1 METPSREPV
10 PFGAWP
16 SPLSARQVHTSS
28 TRRSGARVDGD
39 TLLWLEARPADDGRT
54 TLVRLRD
61 GVTEDLSLP
70 GQDVR
75 TRFHEY
81 GGGEVGAAA
90 DTVVYTVFG
99 DQRVWCVAPGEAPR
113 PITPDVGGALRFS
126 CLRVDPA
133 RRAVFCLREDQ
144 RDPDAEPVTS
154 LVRLDLD
161 GTDDPGTEL
170 VAGRIRPLDAPEE
183 LAADVDSPP
192 DFVADHVLSPDG
204 RRLAWLSWNHP
215 RMAWD
220 GTWLWV
226 GDLDDAGDLHDVRL
240 VAGSEQE
247 SLEQPRWLDDQRLT
261 YLSDVTGWSLH
272 QVVDVT
278 TGPPEPHALHDVE
291 LDHGQ
296 PRWRPDQSSYDVLAD
311 GRLVTTVTSAGRHH
325 LAVLDPTTGESRAVA
340 SPLTFVVDVRVLGPD
355 HVVCQACFAD
365 RPAELVTVDLRDG
378 TTTPVG
384 GLAWAAVD
392 PGLVSLPEAVDWT
405 SDDGATAHGF
415 LYPPANAAV
424 SAPDGDLPPLVVTLH
439 GGPTSAAIPA
449 HTADRAF
456 WTSRG
461 FAVLDVNYAG
471 STGYGRAYRRRLDGA
486 WGIADVADAATGAR
500 HLADTGRVDGT
511 RLAITGGSA
520 GGFTVLRALTTTD
533 VFTAGASHFGISDLT
548 ALVLD
553 THKLES
559 RYPWGLVAPWP
570 SGREVYEARSP
581 LRDVDRLAAPLI
593 LLQGTD
599 DRVVPPVQAEAM
611 AAAVRERGLPVALVM
626 FEGEGHGFRQVANR
640 VRALESELS
649 FYGQVWGFEPAG
661 DLPVVEVQ
669 NLPPT
674 GGEAAG
680 SGGTGG

>member
-1 METPSREPV
+1 METPPRETL

-16 SPLSARQVHTSS
+16 SPLSARRVHTSS
-28 TRRSGARVDGD
+28 TRRTGPRVDGD

-54 TLVRLRD
+54 TLVRLQG
-61 GVTEDLSLP
+61 GVTVDVSLP

-81 GGGEVGAAA
+81 GGGEVGAV
-90 DTVVYTVFG
+90 DDLVVYTVFG
-99 DQRVWCVAPGEAPR
+99 DQRVWRVVPGEAPR

-126 CLRVDPA
+126 CFRVDPV
-133 RRAVFCLREDQ
+133 RRVVFCLREDQ
-144 RDPDAEPVTS
+144 RDPDVEPVTS

-161 GTDDPGTEL
+161 GSDDPGVEL
-170 VAGRIRPLDAPEE
+170 VAGRVRPTDTPEE
-183 LAADVDSPP
+183 LGADVGSPP

-204 RRLAWLSWNHP
+204 RRLAWLTWNHP

-240 VAGSEQE
+240 VAGNEEE

-261 YLSDVTGWSLH
+261 YLSDATGWSLH
-272 QVVDVT
+272 RVVGVA
-278 TGPPEPHALHDVE
+278 GPAVSHALHDVE

-325 LAVLDPTTGESRAVA
+325 LAVLDPATGESRTVA
-340 SPLTFVVDVRVLGPD
+340 SPLTFVLDVRATGPD
-355 HVVCQACFAD
+355 QVVCQACFAD

-378 TTTPVG
+378 TTTAVG
-384 GLAWAAVD
+384 GVEWAAPE

-405 SDDGATAHGF
+405 GDDGATAHGF
-415 LYPPANAAV
+415 LYPPANDAV
-424 SAPDGDLPPLVVTLH
+424 SAPEGALPPLVVTLH

-449 HTADRAF
+449 HAADRAF

-486 WGIADVADAATGAR
+486 WGVADVADAATGAR
-500 HLADTGRVDGT
+500 HLVDTGRVDGA
-511 RLAITGGSA
+511 RVAITGGSA

-553 THKLES
+553 THKFES

-581 LRDVDRLAAPLI
+581 LRDVARLTAPLI

-649 FYGQVWGFEPAG
+649 FYGQVWGFDPAG
-661 DLPVVEVQ
+661 DIPPVDVE
-669 NLPPT
+669 NLPP
-674 GGEAAG
+674 AAG
-680 SGGTGG
+680 SAAGTPVGSSG